1 MNKKKKN
8 KKKNKNKTS
17 TTTTT
22 TTTESNINSI
32 ANLQQQEQFQ
42 RLIVQMQE
50 HLQQQQQQQ
59 QQPSFNGV
67 SNFQNSGNDDLPQ
80 YNPTNRPFQQPQT
93 VVTFP
98 SGSNQFSNPTNR
110 PVSASFPFTP
120 VQNIPTQRPIQNQ
133 YVSSTTFSD
142 GLAEYNSGQP
152 QYGSTT
158 FQDDLP
164 QYNPSQRPNIVSTS
178 SPIEQ
183 AQYNIVS
190 TPSLAQYGQNNQ
202 NQAQYGQTSQ
212 DLPQYSG
219 DSNFRESPKGWFPVP
234 PNQPQYQPSYQ
245 GASPS
250 QPTYSTPSPAISFE
264 GSSKPVRFPTSNSQS
279 LPQYPSSRL
288 DAMQHYYY
296 EDEEEV
302 SFLPTSFK
310 SFLKTRSFQKHKYF
324 FSNSEKFP

>member
-1 MNKKKKN
+1 MGFEDLDHLGGQMTIQEMTTHMMNKKKKN
-8 KKKNKNKTS
+8 KKKHKNK
-17 TTTTT
+17 TTTT
-22 TTTESNINSI
+22 TTTEANIDSI
-32 ANLQQQEQFQ
+32 ASLQQQEQLQ
-42 RLIVQMQE
+42 RLIVQMQQ
-50 HLQQQQQQQ
+50 HLQQQQQQ

-98 SGSNQFSNPTNR
+98 SSSNQFSNPTNR

-120 VQNIPTQRPIQNQ
+120 VQNSPTQRPIQNQ

-142 GLAEYNSGQP
+142 GLAEYNSGQA
-152 QYGSTT
+152 QYGSTN

-164 QYNPSQRPNIVSTS
+164 HYNPSQRPNIVSTS
-178 SPIEQ
+178 APIEQ

-190 TPSLAQYGQNNQ
+190 KPSQAQYGQNNQ
-202 NQAQYGQTSQ
+202 NQAQYSQTNQ
-212 DLPQYSG
+212 DLPQYFG
-219 DSNFRESPKGWFPVP
+219 NSNFRESPKGESWFPVQQ
-234 PNQPQYQPSYQ
+234 NQEQYQSSYL

-264 GSSKPVRFPTSNSQS
+264 GSSKPVRFPTANSQS
-279 LPQYPSSRL
+279 LPQYPPSSRV

-296 EDEEEV
+296 EDEV
-302 SFLPTSFK
+302 SISPNTF
-310 SFLKTRSFQKHKYF
+310 
-324 FSNSEKFP
+324 